1 MNKLHCGRSS
11 GISTLRGNRVVCIPR
26 NRRTFAVRAAVGD
39 VLLEVKGLEAEVAAT
54 GQQILKGVN
63 LTLKE
68 GEIHAIM
75 GKNGSGKS
83 TLSKVLVGHPDY
95 EVIGG
100 SALYKGKDLFELAPE
115 ERSHAGLFLSFQ
127 SPVEIPGV
135 SNVDFLRIATNA
147 RRKALGLSEFDPL
160 EFYAFVM
167 PKLESLNMDPA
178 FLNRNVNEGFSGGEK
193 KRNEI
198 LQLACLEADCA
209 ILDEIDSGLDIDA
222 LRDVAT
228 AVNGLK
234 VERPNLGIL
243 MVTHYKRLLDNIK
256 PDKVHIM
263 QDGKIVTTGDIGLV
277 DKLEEGGYKVLSSV
291 DA

>member
-1 MNKLHCGRSS
+1 MNKVHCGQSA
-11 GISTLRGNRVVCIPR
+11 GISTLRGNRIVCIPR
-26 NRRTFAVRAAVGD
+26 ARRSFAVRAAVGD
-39 VLLEVKGLEAEVAAT
+39 VLLEVKGLEAKIAAT

-63 LTLKE
+63 LTLRE
-68 GEIHAIM
+68 GEVHAIM

-100 SALYKGKDLFELAPE
+100 SALYKGKDLFVLEAE

-135 SNVDFLRIATNA
+135 SNIDFLRIATNA
-147 RRKALGLSEFDPL
+147 RRKALGMSELDPL

-243 MVTHYKRLLDNIK
+243 MVTHYKRLLDYIK

-263 QDGKIVTTGDIGLV
+263 QDGKIVTTGDMSLV